1 MVLPILPLWITQT
14 TLPLNSARDYLLAVL
29 PTGICLLKMNLR
41 FVTITLSLEQIVTTL
56 LQGPTLTLFLPVEV
70 TILLVILLKQVF
82 LISKMGGRKPLL
94 QCTTG
99 LLQSFLPHL
108 LGRRPSVTAVR
119 STTLKAIQAMSEP
132 SGDCSF
138 NYLFSWH
145 N

>member
-94 QCTTG
+94 QRTTG
-99 LLQSFLPHL
+99 LLQSFLPQM
-108 LGRRPSVTAVR
+108 LGGRTSLPAVR
-119 STTLKAIQAMSEP
+119 TTSIRTFRSM
-132 SGDCSF
+132 
-138 NYLFSWH
+138 
-145 N
+145 